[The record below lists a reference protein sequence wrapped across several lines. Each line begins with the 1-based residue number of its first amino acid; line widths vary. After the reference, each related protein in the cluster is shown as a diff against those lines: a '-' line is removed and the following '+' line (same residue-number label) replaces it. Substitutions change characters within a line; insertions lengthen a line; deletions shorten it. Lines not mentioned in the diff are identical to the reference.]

1 MPRLD
6 PPMKWSWV
14 EPSSC
19 RGTHPQPP
27 RAKPFTGF
35 VPRAPSCAQEARRR
49 RVVVGWDTLVALWW
63 VARDMFRP
71 ERRQAAPRPWQG
83 AAVGRFGSNAPPR
96 RFAWDTLVA
105 VWWVAR
111 SHRREGRPW
120 WAAPR
125 AWWRFW
131 GDRLALLGRSHW
143 SFIKKDDERYRLW
156 CYFGKLRL
164 AVTDKDV
171 LGLAS
176 VLSRGI
182 RDHPWRS
189 LADDPGGGWPV

>member
-27 RAKPFTGF
+27 RAKPFTG
-35 VPRAPSCAQEARRR
+35 CAACSFLCTGGTATACCGW
-49 RVVVGWDTLVALWW
+49 VGHSRGAL

-71 ERRQAAPRPWQG
+71 ERRLPSRAGTPRPWQAAPRPWQA

-96 RFAWDTLVA
+96 RRWFAWDTLVA
-105 VWWVAR
+105 VWLVAR

-120 WAAPR
+120 WAVWQQCR
-125 AWWRFW
+125 
-131 GDRLALLGRSHW
+131 ALLG
-143 SFIKKDDERYRLW
+143 K
-156 CYFGKLRL
+156 
-164 AVTDKDV
+164 A
-171 LGLAS
+171 
-176 VLSRGI
+176 
-182 RDHPWRS
+182 
-189 LADDPGGGWPV
+189 